1 MASQQLNLL
10 RNANQAQLVGNTGP
24 PNMARVPE
32 NVLNAASSGGFNLL
46 NTKSDTTASDRASA
60 ACRAY
65 KDITGLRQLQK
76 DQINKTHYQPGCG
89 WRYKPSNG
97 INPEIS
103 QGAFGT
109 AEGPINGVSG
119 SPDEVSGGT
128 QWFWD
133 LNTAEKNISAKTC
146 ANASKCS
153 QLGLLGRYT
162 EVCGFCKSSGAMIP
176 VVKSASGT
184 LYTARYPKDRSLMCA
199 TSDIVTANTGKCPP
213 AISGFVGTT
222 KANYEE
228 SLMPNSTSLPQH
240 GRGDLNEAFKPLLE
254 KGGRGNNLEGFAPQG
269 GAYPK
274 RGNPLE
280 GFANLTLNDLDQC
293 LEPPLSRDCVV
304 LSARMAGCSD
314 EGTLIS
320 ALKASGSG
328 DYDSVLKV
336 NPVFTAYK
344 SVATPGI
351 TNATL
356 KDGSVALQTALD
368 DFGNL
373 VRHSQSANPKLGL
386 SARDLCV
393 RKGAFDAYDFC
404 SEITVQT
411 VISNTNIKCVQQD
424 WQTRGGTPQG
434 SGYPTIGDWAG
445 KTYQQ
450 YLTYANTIM
459 NNMKSQD
466 KMVNSM
472 AIKQFIGSDTSTGD
486 LKAAPLPMNEN
497 TRGAETVWFD
507 LVNVSD
513 PNSVPVVLYCDLR
526 MSKDKSVLNGEV
538 LPSFKGW
545 QELKSKYNFPT
556 SDNRAYTSAFEV
568 RSTVDERMKFAIG
581 TDDGCMVSL
590 NQNPFE
596 GTQHKGNDWGSWRY
610 QGPTPYESGFY
621 PVRSEKTGGTNMIVT
636 KWFNGYGQAYS
647 EFNIWRQ
654 STGWRE
660 GRYSEVYLTQ
670 EPLAP
675 WMQFEVCTRPNNGRG
690 NATGFF
696 EKRFN
701 GPSAFFWGNG
711 KPFPSFD
718 VDTKSVVYQTD
729 PNMRGDVPGKK
740 PFMTFTSSSWW
751 HTLSHYHVNAF
762 KTLTLLVRP
771 NANLANGS
779 TAPLFYQ
786 TNQRTFIAGCYIMNN
801 NGQYVINYSG
811 KAFDKPLAATTVPIK
826 MNEWN
831 FIVIQYLGDNM
842 GLRKIT
848 FHIETL
854 ARLQDATVRSQF
866 SATLRAN
873 QNISGPILI
882 GAPGSSNPQ
891 NSGWF
896 MLGAATA
903 DFYKKPGMWQWGTPG
918 FSGDVAWVHGFRNF
932 LDTEALLTSEIKQTW
947 ISRWPRGN
955 LDGEAGI
962 KATCTFDALEYSD
975 MYPDLQNAFRGN
987 VAALTDH
994 YKTYGINEGRSPCG
1008 RIDATCK
1015 FDSETYYNLHPD
1027 VRAARMDAKA
1037 HFKTYGMNEK
1047 RAVCSPK

>member
-10 RNANQAQLVGNTGP
+10 RSANQAELVGNTAP
-24 PNMARVPE
+24 PNMARVPD
-32 NVLNAASSGGFNLL
+32 NVLKVASSGGFNLL
-46 NTKSDTTASDRASA
+46 DTKSDTTASDAAAAS
-60 ACRAY
+60 CRAY

-76 DQINKTHYQPGCG
+76 DQLNTTHFDPRCG

-109 AEGPINGVSG
+109 ANGPNNGVSG

-133 LNTAEKNISAKTC
+133 LNKAEKLISAKTC

-199 TSDIVTANTGKCPP
+199 TSDIVTAGTGKCPP
-213 AISGFVGTT
+213 AVSGFADFNG
-222 KANYEE
+222 
-228 SLMPNSTSLPQH
+228 STGLPKN
-240 GRGDLNEAFKPLLE
+240 GRGDLNEAFGSLRPS
-254 KGGRGNNLEGFAPQG
+254 RRNTEG
-269 GAYPK
+269 Y
-274 RGNPLE
+274 
-280 GFANLTLNDLDQC
+280 ANLNFNDLDQC
-293 LEPPLSRDCVV
+293 SEPPLSRDCVV
-304 LSARMAGCSD
+304 LAARMAGCSD
-314 EGTLIS
+314 EGTMIS
-320 ALKASGSG
+320 ALKAAGSG
-328 DYDSVLKV
+328 DYDSVLKT
-336 NPVFTAYK
+336 NPVYTAYK

-351 TNATL
+351 TGATL

-368 DFGNL
+368 DFGSLMRN
-373 VRHSQSANPKLGL
+373 SQSSNPKLGL

-393 RKGAFDAYDFC
+393 KKGAFDAYDFC
-404 SEITVQT
+404 SEITAQT
-411 VISNTNIKCVQQD
+411 IISNTNIKCVQQD
-424 WQTRGGTPQG
+424 WQTKGGTPQS
-434 SGYPTIGDWAG
+434 SGYPTISDWAG

-450 YLTYANTIM
+450 YLDYARTIM
-459 NNMKSQD
+459 GNMNSQD

-472 AIKQFIGSDTSTGD
+472 AIKQFIGSDTSTGE
-486 LKAAPLPMNEN
+486 LSKTTLPMNEN

-507 LVNVSD
+507 LVDSYN
-513 PNSVPVVLYCDLR
+513 PNSVPVVLGCMLR
-526 MSKDKSVLNGEV
+526 LAKDRSVLNGEV
-538 LPSFKGW
+538 IPYFTSF
-545 QELKSKYNFPT
+545 QELKNKYNQSS
-556 SDNRAYTSAFEV
+556 SDNRAFTCAFEV
-568 RSTVDERMKFAIG
+568 RSTKDEEMVFAIG
-581 TDDGCMVSL
+581 TDDGYMVSV

-610 QGPTPYESGFY
+610 QGPTAYQSGKY
-621 PVRSEKTGGTNMIVT
+621 PVRSEKSGGTNTIVT
-636 KWFNGYGQAYS
+636 KYFQGYGGAYS
-647 EFNIWRQ
+647 QFNIWRN
-654 STGWRE
+654 STGWVA
-660 GRYSEVYLTQ
+660 GNVAEVYLTQ

-701 GPSAFFWGNG
+701 GPSAFYYGTG
-711 KPFPSFD
+711 QPFPSFD
-718 VDTKSVVYQTD
+718 VDTRSVVFQTD
-729 PNMRGDVPGKK
+729 PKQRMEVPGKK

-751 HTLSHYHVNAF
+751 HTLSYYHVNAF
-762 KTLTLLVRP
+762 KTITLLVRP
-771 NANLANGS
+771 NANLANGA
-779 TAPLFYQ
+779 TAPVFYQ
-786 TNQRTFIAGCYIMNN
+786 TNQKTFIAGCYIMNN

-854 ARLQDATVRSQF
+854 ARLQDAGVRSQF
-866 SATLRAN
+866 SSVLRAN
-873 QNISGPILI
+873 QNISGSII
-882 GAPGSSNPQ
+882 VGAPGSSNPE

-903 DFYKKPGMWQWGTPG
+903 DFYKKPGMWSWGTPG

-932 LDTEALLTSEIKQTW
+932 LDTEALLTSEVKQTW

-975 MYPDLQNAFRGN
+975 MYPDLQNAFKGN

-1008 RIDATCK
+1008 RIDPSCK
-1015 FDSETYYNLHPD
+1015 FDSETYYTLHPD

-1047 RAVCSPK
+1047 RNVCAPK

>member
-1 MASQQLNLL
+1 MASQQLNSL
-10 RNANQAQLVGNTGP
+10 RNANQAQLVGNTAP

-32 NVLNAASSGGFNLL
+32 NVLKAASSGGFNLL
-46 NTKSDTTASDRASA
+46 NTKSDTTSSDAAAA

-76 DQINKTHYQPGCG
+76 DQLNKTHFQPGCG

-109 AEGPINGVSG
+109 ADGPTNGFSG

-133 LNTAEKNISAKTC
+133 LNSAEKNISAKTC

-162 EVCGFCKSSGAMIP
+162 EVCGFCKSSGSMIP

-184 LYTARYPKDRSLMCA
+184 LYTARYPKDRGLMCP
-199 TSDIVTANTGKCPP
+199 TSDIVTASTGKCPP
-213 AISGFVGTT
+213 ADGFADFAG
-222 KANYEE
+222 
-228 SLMPNSTSLPQH
+228 STGLPRH
-240 GRGDLNEAFKPLLE
+240 GRGDLTEAFGALRPTK
-254 KGGRGNNLEGFAPQG
+254 EG
-269 GAYPK
+269 Y
-274 RGNPLE
+274 
-280 GFANLTLNDLDQC
+280 ANLSLNDLDQC
-293 LEPPLSRDCVV
+293 SEPPLSRDCVV
-304 LSARMAGCSD
+304 LAARMAGCSD

-320 ALKASGSG
+320 ALNAAPGGS
-328 DYDSVLKV
+328 DYDSVLKA

-344 SVATPGI
+344 SVAAPGI
-351 TNATL
+351 TSATL

-368 DFGNL
+368 DFGSL
-373 VRHSQSANPKLGL
+373 VRNSQNASPKLGL
-386 SARDLCV
+386 SARDLCMK
-393 RKGAFDAYDFC
+393 KGAFEAYDFC
-404 SEITVQT
+404 SEMTAET
-411 VISNTNIKCVQQD
+411 LISNTNFKCVEEY
-424 WQTRGGTPQG
+424 WQSSGGTPQG
-434 SGYPTIGDWAG
+434 HGYPTLNEWRGTRFQAFIDSVNRFKGSV
-445 KTYQQ
+445 
-450 YLTYANTIM
+450 N
-459 NNMKSQD
+459 SQD
-466 KMVNSM
+466 KAVNSM
-472 AIKQFIGSDTSTGD
+472 GINMFIGSDTSSGE

-507 LVNVSD
+507 LVDAYN
-513 PNSVPVVLYCDLR
+513 PNSVPIVLYCDLR
-526 MSKDKSVLNGEV
+526 MAKDKSVLDGEV

-545 QELKSKYNFPT
+545 QQLKSRYNFPS
-556 SDNRAYTSAFEV
+556 SDNKAYTSAFEV
-568 RSTVDERMKFAIG
+568 RSTKDERMKFAIG
-581 TDDGCMVSL
+581 TDDGCMVSV

-596 GTQHKGNDWGSWRY
+596 GTQYKSNDWGSWRY

-621 PVRSEKTGGTNMIVT
+621 PVKSEKTGGTNMIVT
-636 KWFNGYGQAYS
+636 KWFNGYGEAYS
-647 EFNIWRQ
+647 EFNIWRT
-654 STGWRE
+654 STGWTE
-660 GRYSEVYLTQ
+660 GRYSEIYLTQ

-701 GPSAFFWGNG
+701 GPCAFFYGNG

-718 VDTKSVVYQTD
+718 VDARSVVFQTD
-729 PNMRGDVPGKK
+729 SKERNAIPGKK

-751 HTLSHYHVNAF
+751 HTLSYYHVNAF
-762 KTLTLLVRP
+762 KTITLLVRP
-771 NANLANGS
+771 SANLANGA
-779 TAPLFYQ
+779 TAPVFYH
-786 TNQRTFIAGCYIMNN
+786 TNQKTFIAGCYIMNN

-811 KAFDKPLAATTVPIK
+811 KAFDKPLAATTVPIS

-831 FIVIQYLGDNM
+831 FIVIQYLGDSM

-854 ARLQDATVRSQF
+854 ARLQYDSVRSQF

-873 QNISGPILI
+873 QNISGPVLVGI
-882 GAPGSSNPQ
+882 PGNTNAE

-903 DFYKKPGMWQWGTPG
+903 DFYKKPGMWSWGTPG
-918 FSGDVAWVHGFRNF
+918 FAGDVAWVHGFRNF
-932 LDTEALLTSEIKQTW
+932 LDTEALLTSEVKQTW

-955 LDGEAGI
+955 IDGDVVP
-962 KATCTFDALEYSD
+962 KATCTFDAAEYSD
-975 MYPDLQNAFRGN
+975 MYPDLQNAFKGN
-987 VAALTDH
+987 VASLTDH
-994 YKTYGINEGRSPCG
+994 YKTYGLNEARSPCG
-1008 RIDATCK
+1008 RIDPTCK
-1015 FDSETYYNLHPD
+1015 FDSDTYYALHPD
-1027 VRAARMDAKA
+1027 VKAAGMDAKV
-1037 HFKTYGMNEK
+1037 HFKTYGINEK
-1047 RAVCSPK
+1047 RAVCQPK